1 MQVAE
6 RKYFKNSGS
15 NILPIDGTF
24 FTDPLTPD
32 YDASVFVIALYDA
45 NNVIV
50 TPSAGTCTVTA
61 SPIDGQFQGPSEG
74 DSIIS
79 LTLAGADASY
89 TMPSFAGPQIKAK
102 IVLADVAGAVSATAF
117 MWRY

>member
-1 MQVAE
+1 MAE

-15 NILPIDGTF
+15 NTLPVDGSF
-24 FTDPLTPD
+24 FTDALTPD

-45 NNVIV
+45 NGDIV
-50 TPSAGTCTVTA
+50 TPSAGTCTITV

-74 DSIIS
+74 DSIIN

-89 TMPSFAGPQIKAK
+89 TMPSFAGPQIKGK

-117 MWRY
+117 LWRY